1 MTASD
6 LIRYRDDIRT
16 VYLDVRD
23 AMRTPPR
30 LTNTD
35 GDPLVLHTL
44 TFRAGSAH
52 VAFEALAPLAR
63 GVSKKE
69 LLTAAKF
76 DRDGTLVSVEIPWQ
90 KQGNR
95 IHKDWESTLLGHI
108 RISGRSL
115 IVDVNS
121 EKRAAR
127 VRHEIERR
135 MGILVVHQK
144 TATQTPNAS
153 WKKSKPGTTA
163 GKSAADAGPEKHSPE
178 PAFSKQMQEEL
189 QREVENWIYQ
199 KIPALRGRT
208 PLEAIKDPDGKE
220 IVESLLL
227 GWERQNETI
236 ADPQVFRPDINAIR
250 RLLKLA
256 QTSAVRHQ

>member
-1 MTASD
+1 MRDTGEKAWKRNGKEEGGLAGAD

-52 VAFEALAPLAR
+52 AAFETLAPLAR

-69 LLTAAKF
+69 LLKAAKF
-76 DRDGTLVSVEIPWQ
+76 ERDGTLLSVEIPWQ

-115 IVDVNS
+115 VVDVNS

-127 VRHEIERR
+127 VRQEIERR
-135 MGILVVHQK
+135 MGILLVHQK
-144 TATQTPNAS
+144 TVTQTPNAS
-153 WKKSKPGTTA
+153 WKKPKPGTTA
-163 GKSAADAGPEKHSPE
+163 GTLAANAGPEKHSPE
-178 PAFSKQMQEEL
+178 PAFSEQMREEL
-189 QREVENWIYQ
+189 HRQAENWIFS
-199 KIPALRGRT
+199 KNPALPGRT
-208 PLEAIKDPDGKE
+208 PLETIKDPDGNE

-227 GWERQNETI
+227 
-236 ADPQVFRPDINAIR
+236 
-250 RLLKLA
+250 
-256 QTSAVRHQ
+256 SC